1 MWPFKKKPAVQ
12 SFQEFRNTHVQ
23 PQAREVPNPIRTESV
38 CPLCCDI
45 FQPGTISADYPF
57 CPDCSSE
64 GIDFEVALLADF
76 LRKTRA
82 DDLSDLLQRWEATDG
97 FLPAYK
103 ELKSDRIRR
112 LIALRQT

>member
-1 MWPFKKKPAVQ
+1 MRPFNKNPAVQ
-12 SFQEFRNTHVQ
+12 SFQEFLKTYVRPPV
-23 PQAREVPNPIRTESV
+23 REVLNPITTESV

-45 FQPGTISADYPF
+45 FQPGTIPADYPF

-76 LRKTRA
+76 LGRTTA
-82 DDLSDLLQRWEATDG
+82 DDLSDLLKRWEAADG

-103 ELKSDRIRR
+103 ELKSERIRH
-112 LIALRQT
+112 LIALRRT